1 MMGTTGETR
10 TGRKVQ
16 NVMNK
21 RRGLKTSMETSTTS
35 TNNILNVIF
44 QFF

>member
-1 MMGTTGETR
+1 MGTTGETR

-21 RRGLKTSMETSTTS
+21 RRGLKHLWKQVPPLQ
-35 TNNILNVIF
+35 IIF
-44 QFF
+44 